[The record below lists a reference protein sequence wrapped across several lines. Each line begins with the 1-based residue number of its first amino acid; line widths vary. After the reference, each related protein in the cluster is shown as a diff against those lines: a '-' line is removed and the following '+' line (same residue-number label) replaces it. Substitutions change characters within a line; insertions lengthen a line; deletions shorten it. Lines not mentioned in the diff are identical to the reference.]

1 MLGFGKDNGRNIK
14 GKDNNTHKRKTPNI
28 SWKFRKRWKKT
39 KKKTN
44 QNTKQKT
51 NHNKSKRS
59 FYNCVFGKK
68 TTKRQI

>member
-14 GKDNNTHKRKTPNI
+14 GKDNTHKRKTPNI

-44 QNTKQKT
+44 HNT